1 MNVKHISI
9 NFVNI
14 LFVLLSSGT
23 MAEEIV
29 HFSFDEV
36 QNIVSQKLAV
46 AQSKQDYNALQE
58 AKSFLPAIVTS
69 DGTTIYRHITPEQ
82 TFLLRLQIFKVADSM
97 QDKSFNP
104 KTRTKAGIYGKVPW
118 PTDKE
123 RPLNLAGK
131 PLWGPGQ
138 DPEDFKDSKPN
149 LYAIYKP
156 LYDEN
161 LKNTEKH
168 KREGLVRS
176 IRKDLLRDVRSDVKN
191 ASLDKNDPQCH
202 SRYVALVK
210 GIIKDEQLQQ
220 RILSEEQI
228 EDLSV
233 K

>member
-1 MNVKHISI
+1 MNVKNLLMAFIS
-9 NFVNI
+9 I
-14 LFVLLSSGT
+14 LFVMRSITGKSDETIKLSLT
-23 MAEEIV
+23 
-29 HFSFDEV
+29 EV
-36 QNIVSQKLAV
+36 QNIVSQKLDVARNQNNARALEEAAEAAKGKVQTNAV
-46 AQSKQDYNALQE
+46 IYLQY
-58 AKSFLPAIVTS
+58 
-69 DGTTIYRHITPEQ
+69 GPEEN
-82 TFLLRLQIFKVADSM
+82 FSLKLQILKVADSM
-97 QDKSFNP
+97 QDKAFNS
-104 KTRTKAGIYGKVPW
+104 KTRTRAGIYGKVPW

-131 PLWGPGQ
+131 PLWGPRQ
-138 DPEDFKDSKPN
+138 NPEDFKESNPN

-176 IRKDLLRDVRSDVKN
+176 IRKALLRDVRSDVKN

-202 SRYVALVK
+202 SRYVILVK
-210 GIIKDEQLQQ
+210 EIIKDEQLQQ
-220 RILSEEQI
+220 SILSEEQI